1 MDHIYKEQLFF
12 DHAPIL
18 VDYEFMLQ
26 GLIGKGARLL
36 VVASAVLHAA

>member
-1 MDHIYKEQLFF
+1 MDHIYKEQRFS
-12 DHAPIL
+12 DHALVL

-26 GLIGKGARLL
+26 GLIGKGTRLL